1 MSMFGT
7 QDYPPVAFYF
17 KVVLGLDLGGLDTS
31 FSEVSGIENEMATEE
46 VIEGGENR
54 YVLQLPKGAK
64 HPNLELKR
72 GIATLTSPLMI
83 WCKAVLEGD
92 LSSSIITSPLL
103 VYLMDS
109 DQLPIRSWAFFN
121 AWPVKWSIEGFNS
134 TKNEVAIEKIVL
146 SYSYATRMT

>member
-1 MSMFGT
+1 MGIFDA
-7 QDYPPVAFYF
+7 QAYPPVAFYF
-17 KVVLGLDLGGLDTS
+17 RVSLGLGLGGLDTS

-46 VIEGGENR
+46 VVEGGENR
-54 YVLQLPKGAK
+54 YMLQLPKGAK

-92 LSSSIITSPLL
+92 LSSAIITSPLL
-103 VYLMDS
+103 VSLMDG
-109 DQLPIRSWAFFN
+109 DQLPIRSWSFFN
-121 AWPVKWSIEGFNS
+121 AWPVKWSVEGFNS

-146 SYSYATRMT
+146 SYSYATRLT